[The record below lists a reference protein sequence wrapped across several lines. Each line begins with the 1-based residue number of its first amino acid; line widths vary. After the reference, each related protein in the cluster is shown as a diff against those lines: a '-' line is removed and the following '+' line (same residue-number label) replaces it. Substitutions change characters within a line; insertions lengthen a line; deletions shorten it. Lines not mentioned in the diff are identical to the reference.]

1 MEFCTLQPNKLMEV
15 FWLIFFFPMLYVA
28 FHWCHANEVP
38 SKLCQLKIFA
48 MDFCS
53 PFRSWGWRVLPSLCS
68 ASDVTAIIQ
77 DVFFSTWG
85 KSRETQM
92 CELLIKCLWLNVEV
106 FCGRESIS
114 HSAHPNTNHY
124 LAFLIKDCTLVW
136 WQVPPK
142 ARTDESTFP
151 LRELPYV
158 LCICVSL
165 LWLAADSFRCS
176 TSPRSLIYA
185 PTVQEGNSISGTAAT
200 DRLPISHSCEE
211 KETLFQFSVNPKIQ
225 L

>member
-1 MEFCTLQPNKLMEV
+1 MKKGFSESEKLIFFSPKNPLPWNFAHCNQMSWWRC
-15 FWLIFFFPMLYVA
+15 FASYFFFPMPYVA
-28 FHWCHANEVP
+28 FHWYHANEVP
-38 SKLCQLKIFA
+38 GKPCQLKIFA
-48 MDFCS
+48 MDFRS
-53 PFRSWGWRVLPSLCS
+53 PFRSWGWSALPRLCNT
-68 ASDVTAIIQ
+68 SDVTAIIQ

-142 ARTDESTFP
+142 ARTDDSTFP
-151 LRELPYV
+151 WKCANFQMRFVYA
-158 LCICVSL
+158 CRVS
-165 LWLAADSFRCS
+165 D
-176 TSPRSLIYA
+176 
-185 PTVQEGNSISGTAAT
+185 
-200 DRLPISHSCEE
+200 
-211 KETLFQFSVNPKIQ
+211 
-225 L
+225 